1 MEGKSGKLL
10 AASLAFVLWGG
21 WALLA
26 NWQAGLRPALLAGL
40 LQGAMSFLVTLLMAS
55 AIIWQAR
62 RLRRP
67 AGRILVPPLVTVSVT
82 GSLLYTLHTLSGTPG
97 VWRTIV
103 PPTTVAFIY
112 CLLLSAQLQRQ
123 ASFPDQPG

>member
-10 AASLAFVLWGG
+10 AAGLAFALWGG

-26 NWQAGLRPALLAGL
+26 NWQAGVRPALMAGL

-55 AIIWQAR
+55 AVIWQVR

-67 AGRILVPPLVTVSVT
+67 AGKILVPTLLTVSVT
-82 GSLLYTLHTLSGTPG
+82 GSLLYLLHTLSGTPG

-103 PPTTVAFIY
+103 PPTTVAFFY
-112 CLLLSAQLQRQ
+112 CLLLSVESQRQ
-123 ASFPDQPG
+123 ASIPDQPG